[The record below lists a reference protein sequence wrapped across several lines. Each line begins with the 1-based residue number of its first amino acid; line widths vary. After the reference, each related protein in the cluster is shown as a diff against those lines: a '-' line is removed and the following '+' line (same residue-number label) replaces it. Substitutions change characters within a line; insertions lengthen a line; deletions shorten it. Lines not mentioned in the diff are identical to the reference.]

1 MAPDGAERF
10 RVDPD
15 GARKFGS
22 IGPAR
27 VGALGRDSGERLDWN
42 LTTEDEQ
49 ALYSLGLDRVND
61 LADARRLRLVEAE
74 EHLPTIIRALV
85 GVEAI
90 ITVGFTYLFGLENA
104 RAQGHGVD
112 VSSSRELSACHPRY
126 VAIPLRWTRATQ
138 ARGLRADTGEIRNK

>member
-1 MAPDGAERF
+1 MA
-10 RVDPD
+10 PD

-104 RAQGHGVD
+104 RAHRVMVLTLAVV
-112 VSSSRELSACHPRY
+112 VSLALVTLGMLQSPFAGPAQLRPEAFELILERFETSELST
-126 VAIPLRWTRATQ
+126 LR
-138 ARGLRADTGEIRNK
+138 